1 MVNQKISPQEKIK
14 LRDIFEKD
22 PKFLKLISELK
33 EILAGHDSFL
43 YFQDTSYRV
52 EEIGSMMEDININE
66 YDLSEEYRKV
76 YDDAWSLMD
85 HIEDEM
91 PSYKDF

>member
-14 LRDIFEKD
+14 LRDTFEKD

-33 EILAGHDSFL
+33 EILEGHDSFL
-43 YFQDTSYRV
+43 YFQETSCRL

-66 YDLSEEYRKV
+66 DDLSEEYQKV
-76 YDDAWSLMD
+76 FDDSWSLIEY
-85 HIEDEM
+85 IEDDM
-91 PSYKDF
+91 PGYKDF